1 MASMENIRTRVQL
14 QEHGLINTHSSDFPG
29 NYTDY
34 DDTWTQEKFEEK
46 FKINITRLTPS
57 DMEFDMIGIDASVA
71 NAFRRIL
78 LAEVPTMAIEKVF
91 LYNNTSIIQDEVLA
105 HRLGLIPIHADPRLF
120 NYKKQGDEE
129 AQDDTTLVFELKVK
143 CIKNKNAP
151 KDATD
156 PDELYINSKV
166 TTDHLK
172 WIPTPQQA
180 QKFGPQDIRPVH
192 NDILIAKLRP
202 GQELDIKMHAVKGVG
217 KDHAKFSPV
226 ATASYRLLPEITL
239 LKPCEDELADKLAAC
254 FSPGVIKVNTVN
266 GVKQATVINPR
277 LDTCSREVLR
287 HDDLKDRVELSRVR
301 DHFIF
306 SVESIGALRPEVLVC
321 EAIKVLISKCRQF
334 ISELDNNMET

>member
-180 QKFGPQDIRPVH
+180 QKFGPQDIRPLSNVVFFFT
-192 NDILIAKLRP
+192 L
-202 GQELDIKMHAVKGVG
+202 QELDIKMHAVKGVG

-226 ATASYRLLPEITL
+226 GKSTASYRLLPEITL

-254 FSPGVIKVNTVN
+254 FSPGVIKVKTVN
-266 GVKQATVINPR
+266 EKNHTNDQNVG
-277 LDTCSREVLR
+277 LR
-287 HDDLKDRVELSRVR
+287 SLCNIISVYISENIIRNEFVEKNYTNV
-301 DHFIF
+301 